1 MSYTRT
7 QGAPQTGRD
16 ATIPRFHMEPVED
29 PTASAKAGRPIFV
42 QQERV
47 QIIQPGNT
55 NSPVLLVTDNERQR
69 WPEQYARFKA
79 GDEATID
86 GTPLEQWP
94 FLKRNHVMELKAIGI
109 FSVEQCAG
117 LSDIAVQSI
126 GMGGRSI
133 RENAK
138 AYLDEADQISI
149 TSAALAR
156 AESAEAR
163 IAAMEHQMAQ
173 MRPLMD
179 QLHTENMQ
187 LKNSAPAPE
196 TYLPGAIPQ
205 MGMTTPEPV
214 ASSSLDG
221 LSTSRKPR
229 QRAAEHAD
237 A

>member
-1 MSYTRT
+1 
-7 QGAPQTGRD
+7 
-16 ATIPRFHMEPVED
+16 MEPVEN
-29 PTASAKAGRPIFV
+29 PTATALAGRPIFD

-55 NSPVLLVTDNERQR
+55 NSPVLLVTDEERRR

-79 GDEATID
+79 GMEATVD

-109 FSVEQCAG
+109 HTVEQCAG
-117 LSDIAVQSI
+117 LSDIAVQNI

-163 IAAMEHQMAQ
+163 LVVLENQMAQ

-179 QLHTENMQ
+179 QLHNENMT
-187 LKNSAPAPE
+187 LKNMAPAAELFVP
-196 TYLPGAIPQ
+196 PPINQGFQPA
-205 MGMTTPEPV
+205 PV
-214 ASSSLDG
+214 QQAVPSSLDS
-221 LSTSRKPR
+221 LTTERRPR
-229 QRAAEHAD
+229 GRPPAHREEAAA
-237 A
+237 